1 MRVPAAGISGV
12 PPAGRAP
19 TVDEA
24 LFSLQTEF
32 TMATFIML
40 TKLASGVSRTA
51 PNLAQLQRSAV
62 ELVKQQCPNVRW
74 LNSYAVLGRP
84 DYVDVFTAPD
94 VETAMKVSALV
105 RTFGAADTEIWP
117 ALEWEQ
123 FKTIARSMQT

>member
-1 MRVPAAGISGV
+1 
-12 PPAGRAP
+12 
-19 TVDEA
+19 
-24 LFSLQTEF
+24 
-32 TMATFIML
+32 MATFIML
-40 TKLASGVSRTA
+40 TKLASGASRTA
-51 PNLAQLQRSAV
+51 PNLEQLERSAV
-62 ELVKQQCPNVRW
+62 DHVKQQCPNVRW

-117 ALEWEQ
+117 AVEWEQ